1 MATGVKIQ
9 SAKYGVGTS
18 TVDVTKAVSVQLKD
32 GRLNFVVTPAALN
45 VNDPAPGRLKT
56 LTVTYSINNG
66 ASNTSTAVDG
76 EAMEISAPPARL
88 ASGLQIKKAR
98 YGFDRNFT
106 DVTSA
111 VRTYLNEGSINI
123 TVSAGAMGIPDP
135 NPQKVKYLMVDYT
148 INDEPGS
155 KKIQDGQKFQIN
167 APAVAADV
175 TTTPTEGALDIV
187 GMLFNDV
194 FLFIKTY
201 FVLAMTIQAAKYGQT
216 LFSGG
221 YWIIGGLTLF
231 SYGFFPILVLPVL
244 LFIWHV
250 IMG

>member
-9 SAKYGVGTS
+9 SAKYGVGTT

-66 ASNTSTAVDG
+66 ASNTATAVDG
-76 EAMEISAPPARL
+76 ESMDISAPPARL

-111 VRTYLNEGSINI
+111 VRTYLNEGSINV
-123 TVSAGAMGIPDP
+123 TVSASAMGIPDP

-201 FVLAMTIQAAKYGQT
+201 FVLAMTIQGAKYGQT

>member
-9 SAKYGVGTS
+9 SAKYGVGTK
-18 TVDVTKAVSVQLKD
+18 TVDVTKAVSAQLKD
-32 GRLNFVVTPAALN
+32 GRLNFVVTPSALN
-45 VNDPAPGRLKT
+45 VADPAPGQLKT
-56 LTVTYSINNG
+56 LTATYSINNG
-66 ASNTSTAVDG
+66 PSNTSTAVDG
-76 EAMEISAPPARL
+76 DSIDIAAPPARL

-98 YGFDRNFT
+98 YGYDKLYT

-111 VRTYLNEGSINI
+111 VRTYLNDGSINL
-123 TVSAGAMGIPDP
+123 TVSPGSLGIPDP

-175 TTTPTEGALDIV
+175 TNTPTDGALDIV

-201 FVLAMTIQAAKYGQT
+201 FVLAMTVQAAKYGQT
-216 LFSGG
+216 LFNGG
-221 YWIIGGLTLF
+221 YWVIGGLTLF

-244 LFIWHV
+244 LFIWH
-250 IMG
+250 IILG

>member
-9 SAKYGVGTS
+9 SAKYGVGT
-18 TVDVTKAVSVQLKD
+18 TTLDVTKAVSAQLKD
-32 GRLNFVVTPAALN
+32 GRLNFVVTPSALN
-45 VNDPAPGRLKT
+45 VNDPAPGQLKT

-66 ASNTSTAVDG
+66 ASNTATAVDG
-76 EAMEISAPPARL
+76 DSMEISAPPARL

-98 YGFDRNFT
+98 YGFDRNYT

-155 KKIQDGQKFQIN
+155 KKIQDGQKFKIN

-175 TTTPTEGALDIV
+175 TNTPTDGALDIV

-201 FVLAMTIQAAKYGQT
+201 FVLAMTIQGAKYGQT

-231 SYGFFPILVLPVL
+231 SYGFFPILVLPVV

-250 IMG
+250 ILG